1 MTRHLLLVLLA
12 LGVVACEG
20 RSTRAPSGLLS
31 PQQQDPALSGN
42 GRLLAVIED
51 QNGRPTVQ
59 LRNVEGGGSLR
70 LRHLSRHQPHSSP
83 SLSWNGRYLAV
94 ITQRGNH
101 RLVLIEDRLS
111 GKAHPLR
118 LPSGRDPVQVSLA
131 PDARKLAIQTADQ
144 GRWRV
149 EVIDLSGLL
158 EPDGPGGQR
167 STTPSEPNR

>member
-1 MTRHLLLVLLA
+1 MTRLLIPVLLA
-12 LGVVACEG
+12 LVALGCES
-20 RSTRAPSGLLS
+20 RTRRAPSTLLAS
-31 PQQQDPALSGN
+31 PQQDPALSGD
-42 GRLLAVIED
+42 GKLLAVIVD

-59 LRNVEGGGSLR
+59 LRKIQDGAPLR

-94 ITQRGNH
+94 ITQRGNR

-111 GKAHPLR
+111 GKAHPMR

-131 PDARKLAIQTADQ
+131 PDARQLAIQTAVE

-149 EVIDLSGLL
+149 EVLDLSGLL
-158 EPDGPGGQR
+158 EPDNPAGQR
-167 STTPSEPNR
+167 LKTPSELNP

>member
-1 MTRHLLLVLLA
+1 MTRRLLLA
-12 LGVVACEG
+12 LLAVGVVACQG
-20 RSTRAPSGLLS
+20 RATRAPSGLLA
-31 PQQQDPALSGN
+31 PQLQEPALSGN

-59 LRNVEGGGSLR
+59 LRNVQGGSLR

-101 RLVLIEDRLS
+101 RMVLIEDRLS

-118 LPSGRDPVQVSLA
+118 LPSSRDPVQVSLA
-131 PDARKLAIQTADQ
+131 PDAGKLAIQTADQ

-167 STTPSEPNR
+167 RTTPAEPDR

>member
-1 MTRHLLLVLLA
+1 MTQRLLLVLLA
-12 LGVVACEG
+12 LGVVSCEG

-31 PQQQDPALSGN
+31 PQQHDPALSGN

-131 PDARKLAIQTADQ
+131 PDARKLAIQTADK
-144 GRWRV
+144 GSGGV
-149 EVIDLSGLL
+149 ELFDLSRLL
-158 EPDGPGGQR
+158 ETDEPERKQ
-167 STTPSEPNR
+167 STSPCEPTR

>member
-1 MTRHLLLVLLA
+1 MTRRLLFVLLA
-12 LGVVACEG
+12 VGLAACEG
-20 RSTRAPSGLLS
+20 RSTRAPSGFLA
-31 PQQQDPALSGN
+31 PQQQDPALSGD

-59 LRNVEGGGSLR
+59 LRNLQGGGSLR

-118 LPSGRDPVQVSLA
+118 LPSGRDPVRVSLA
-131 PDARKLAIQTADQ
+131 PDAGKLAIQTADQ

-149 EVIDLSGLL
+149 EVIDLSRLL
-158 EPDGPGGQR
+158 EPDAPGGPR
-167 STTPSEPNR
+167 RTTPNEPSR